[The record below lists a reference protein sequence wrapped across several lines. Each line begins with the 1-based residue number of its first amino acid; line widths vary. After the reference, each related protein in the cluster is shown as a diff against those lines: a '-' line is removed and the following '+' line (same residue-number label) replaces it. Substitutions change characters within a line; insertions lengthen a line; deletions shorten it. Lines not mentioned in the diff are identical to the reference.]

1 MADQRRQAVCDAAP
15 GRQLL
20 PPRRQLLDD
29 PRRASRSVRAGR
41 VPGGGERRH
50 RQLGDIRERHR
61 ARGRRRDG
69 PRRRRQAALGADG
82 AHHQG
87 RHVQAGASLLVSAD
101 RGRRGEARLH
111 QPRGA
116 RRDRARLRGA
126 RHGAGADVR
135 RVAGAH
141 GRAAASQLPER
152 DGDSRHDGSARTP
165 ADAEGQRGGHRAAQG
180 RSQAHP
186 RAALHRAGLRSQH
199 LARDVRHGLA
209 RPAHPRR
216 RRRLRSRRARVL
228 RPGRGAW
235 RRPGAGTADR
245 GGDGGAA
252 SAARSPRPRC
262 WPASASCSRRGRRSR
277 TAST

>member
-1 MADQRRQAVCDAAP
+1 MLSPIPVPDPVLTGASNARYRRRRHQAPQPRRDGRPRGARHPGGLVCQSRDRHPDRDRRPRAAGARGDLPFRERRPRHGSRAAEGQDRSVADQRRQAVCDAAP

-29 PRRASRSVRAGR
+29 PRRASRSLRAGR

-50 RQLGDIRERHR
+50 RQLGDVRERHR

-87 RHVQAGASLLVSAD
+87 RHVEAGASLLVSAD

-135 RVAGAH
+135 RVAG
-141 GRAAASQLPER
+141 
-152 DGDSRHDGSARTP
+152 RT
-165 ADAEGQRGGHRAAQG
+165 DA
-180 RSQAHP
+180 P
-186 RAALHRAGLRSQH
+186 LHRSGCA
-199 LARDVRHGLA
+199 
-209 RPAHPRR
+209 P
-216 RRRLRSRRARVL
+216 
-228 RPGRGAW
+228 
-235 RRPGAGTADR
+235 T
-245 GGDGGAA
+245 
-252 SAARSPRPRC
+252 
-262 WPASASCSRRGRRSR
+262 
-277 TAST
+277 